1 MRKLTVG
8 LGVVAIGVCM
18 VCSVSAKA
26 VYSSWVTKQIARGR
40 SADDACHAVVAAGLA
55 DINVVDRVY
64 QKHEKCG
71 SWEKVA
77 EAYGIDP
84 DVLLNSAKAQRREI
98 PDGIYNEMKSEG
110 MSDEDCYYFAK
121 DADRWL
127 VDIDTAWQGKKDGK
141 TAKEIYTERTE
152 LSTKKAQLAT
162 DFVFGKITEKDYT
175 ERMKEIIDGIDIKEI
190 MDYARS
196 EQLGW
201 MKVRKAGSCIS
212 DSELQ
217 QAADAG
223 VTNFFYACRLKDTE
237 RIEGRSFADM
247 LSKIKNGAS
256 IDEVTKPDVTKAA
269 DKSSA
274 K

>member
-1 MRKLTVG
+1 MRKFVICF
-8 LGVVAIGVCM
+8 GVFAMSVCM
-18 VCSVSAKA
+18 VCTASAKT
-26 VYSSWVTKQIARGR
+26 VYSAWVNKQIARGR
-40 SADDACHAVVAAGLA
+40 NADDACHAVVAAGLA
-55 DINVVDRVY
+55 DINVIDRVY

-84 DVLLNSAKAQRREI
+84 EVLLNSAKAQRREI

-110 MSDEDCYYFAK
+110 MTDDDCYRFAR
-121 DADRWL
+121 DAAGWF
-127 VDIDTAWQGKKDGK
+127 VDIETAWQGKKDGK

-152 LSTKKAQLAT
+152 LSTKKTQLAT

-175 ERMKEIIDGIDIKEI
+175 ERMKEIIDGIDIKEM
-190 MDYARS
+190 MDYARK

-201 MKVRKAGSCIS
+201 MKVRKAGSGIS
-212 DSELQ
+212 DEELQ

-223 VTNFFYACRLKDTE
+223 VTNFFDACRLKDTE
-237 RIEGRSFADM
+237 RIQGRSFADM
-247 LSKIKNGAS
+247 LGKIKNGAS
-256 IDEVTKPDVTKAA
+256 IDEVTKPEVTA
-269 DKSSA
+269 KSGGTNA